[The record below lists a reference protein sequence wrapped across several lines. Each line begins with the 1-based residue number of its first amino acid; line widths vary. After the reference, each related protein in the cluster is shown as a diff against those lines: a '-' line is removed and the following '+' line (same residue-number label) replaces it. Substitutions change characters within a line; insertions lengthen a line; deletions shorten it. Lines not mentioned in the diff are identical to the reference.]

1 MSTQFEFNL
10 FKNIIQYKVSI
21 LNINELLNHY
31 RFTCY
36 DRITGKIKN
45 IMIHKN
51 FIDNK
56 EDINSVNAIVYT
68 LVYNIR
74 RK

>member
-1 MSTQFEFNL
+1 MSNQFQFNL

-31 RFTCY
+31 TFTCY

-45 IMIHKN
+45 IMIHKD
-51 FIDNK
+51 FIDGK
-56 EDINSVNAIVYT
+56 ENINSVNAIVYS

-74 RK
+74 R